1 MLHNLRIHLL
11 SSYWVRFLIDVALAG
26 YETFNQECFA
36 IQDIFPMK
44 YFGTVKSF
52 DEATGRGLI
61 VPETGG
67 EALGFDQSAVAWN
80 RVAPPRAG
88 QRLSYDLHHT
98 NGRPNAV
105 NLATI

>member
-1 MLHNLRIHLL
+1 
-11 SSYWVRFLIDVALAG
+11 
-26 YETFNQECFA
+26 
-36 IQDIFPMK
+36 MK

-52 DEATGRGLI
+52 DEESGHGFI

-80 RVAPPRAG
+80 RVAPPRPG

>member
-1 MLHNLRIHLL
+1 
-11 SSYWVRFLIDVALAG
+11 
-26 YETFNQECFA
+26 
-36 IQDIFPMK
+36 MK

-52 DEATGRGLI
+52 DEASGKGLI

-67 EALGFDQSAVAWN
+67 EPLGFDQSAVSWD

-98 NGRPNAV
+98 NGEPNAV